1 MLALVEGA
9 HQDGAPL
16 VLTQEVHRL
25 ASVDFSRELDPGTAS
40 KVRRASRS
48 YPSCATS
55 LARTSCASAAA
66 FFATDLDLLLRGLG
80 VRTVVACGYLTDV
93 CVHYTC
99 VDAHQHDYRVEV
111 AADVCA
117 GSSPSA
123 HHAALAAIEYLQH
136 GAVVRTDSVLAAR
149 RT

>member
-1 MLALVEGA
+1 VLALVEGA

-25 ASVDFSRELDPGTAS
+25 ASVDFGRELDPGTAS

-99 VDAHQHDYRVEV
+99 VDAHERGLTDDATES
-111 AADVCA
+111 AA
-117 GSSPSA
+117 
-123 HHAALAAIEYLQH
+123 AAPQ
-136 GAVVRTDSVLAAR
+136 RAR
-149 RT
+149 RSPASIARRARAWASS